1 MITIVVTTQDEYDE
15 MMEFAENY
23 VCRHMSFEECGS
35 YPPNSCDKCYREN
48 HIKFGIRVNSPV
60 EVDSGSADSL

>member
-15 MMEFAENY
+15 MMQFAKKY
-23 VCRHMSFEECGS
+23 VCMRMSFGECAN
-35 YPPNSCDKCYREN
+35 YPPHSCDKCYRVN
-48 HIKFGIRVNSPV
+48 HIRFGIRVNSPV